1 MFKFFYLGS
10 SELSAACG
18 VLWGLLLVLLA
29 KKLGVYDVTKHYHV
43 TEHKVKYYDSMRR
56 YSYDE

>member
-10 SELSAACG
+10 S
-18 VLWGLLLVLLA
+18 GLLLVLPA
-29 KKLGVYDVTKHYHV
+29 KKLGVYDVVKHYHL
-43 TEHKVKYYDSMRR
+43 TEHSVKYYDSMRR